1 MNKKVTAPD
10 YCLAD
15 SGCVTQRAWRRYKRA
30 HLRALRQALERL
42 KRGCVFTPS
51 TEGEIGLLNTTV
63 TKLERL
69 WSPKEWGA

>member
-1 MNKKVTAPD
+1 MKENVVAPN
-10 YCLAD
+10 YCLANV
-15 SGCVTQRAWRRYKRA
+15 GCATQREWRRYKRA
-30 HLRALRQALERL
+30 HLKALRQALERL

-51 TEGEIGLLNTTV
+51 TEGEIHHLNTIV